1 MKQQLNKFIDSIS
14 EEIIKMADYIF
25 DNPEIGLQEY
35 KASKLLLDYLTKN
48 GFTVEKGIAEMD
60 TAFRAVYENGHGGPS
75 IGLLCEYDALEG
87 LGHACAHHMQGPA
100 IVGTAV
106 ALKEVIKDMPYKIV
120 VYGTPAEET
129 IGGKIKMLEHGYFRD
144 IDIALMMHG
153 SPTTTTDIKSL
164 AMSNFRVAF
173 KGKSA
178 HAAVKPEDGRSAL
191 DALILLFQGIE
202 FLREHVKDDVRI
214 HYVVTNGGGAVNI
227 VPSLAE
233 GKFSLRSYNR
243 LYLDEV
249 IERFKKVVQGA
260 ALMTET
266 DFQILEEKS
275 LDNKIP
281 VIKLNDIL
289 MENAKNLNAPNI
301 RPPREKTGSS
311 DFGNV
316 MYNVP
321 GSCIRI
327 AFVPEGTSSHSE
339 QYIQA
344 GKTKAAHDA
353 IILAAKILSA
363 TCYDIISNKTLLTQI
378 KEEFEMNKRRA
389 ENA

>member
-363 TCYDIISNKTLLTQI
+363 TCYDIISNKMLLAQI
-378 KEEFEMNKRRA
+378 KEEFEMNKKRA
-389 ENA
+389 KNA

>member
-1 MKQQLNKFIDSIS
+1 M
-14 EEIIKMADYIF
+14 
-25 DNPEIGLQEY
+25 
-35 KASKLLLDYLTKN
+35 
-48 GFTVEKGIAEMD
+48 
-60 TAFRAVYENGHGGPS
+60 
-75 IGLLCEYDALEG
+75 
-87 LGHACAHHMQGPA
+87 
-100 IVGTAV
+100 
-106 ALKEVIKDMPYKIV
+106 
-120 VYGTPAEET
+120 
-129 IGGKIKMLEHGYFRD
+129 
-144 IDIALMMHG
+144 
-153 SPTTTTDIKSL
+153 
-164 AMSNFRVAF
+164 
-173 KGKSA
+173 
-178 HAAVKPEDGRSAL
+178 
-191 DALILLFQGIE
+191 
-202 FLREHVKDDVRI
+202 
-214 HYVVTNGGGAVNI
+214 
-227 VPSLAE
+227 
-233 GKFSLRSYNR
+233 
-243 LYLDEV
+243 
-249 IERFKKVVQGA
+249 VQGA